1 MNNETETNTDT
12 QCVALE
18 TRVDAVNFNTPAE
31 LCRRIIEIAD
41 ARAAE
46 AVQELP
52 QGIHAKIVRS
62 LLGHFFGLT
71 VFRALLEDGDI
82 GAENELRLAALETVL
97 SAAGVKVE
105 NDIKQ
110 VD

>member
-12 QCVALE
+12 QCIALE
-18 TRVDAVNFNTPAE
+18 TRVDDLSADTPAE
-31 LCRRIIEIAD
+31 FNRRIIEIAD

-52 QGIHAKIVRS
+52 QGILAKIVRS

-71 VFRALLEDGDI
+71 IFRALLKDGDI

-97 SAAGVKVE
+97 NAAGVKFE

>member
-12 QCVALE
+12 QCVALDP
-18 TRVDAVNFNTPAE
+18 RVEDISADTPAE
-31 LCRRIIEIAD
+31 FSRRIIEIAD
-41 ARAAE
+41 ARAVE
-46 AVQELP
+46 AVAALSPSVQ
-52 QGIHAKIVRS
+52 QDIVRS

-71 VFRALLEDGDI
+71 IYRALLEDGDI

-97 SAAGVKVE
+97 NAAGVKFE

>member
-12 QCVALE
+12 QCVAQE
-18 TRVDAVNFNTPAE
+18 TRVDDITADTPAE
-31 LCRRIIEIAD
+31 LLRRISEIAD

-52 QGIHAKIVRS
+52 QGIQAKIVRS

-71 VFRALLEDGDI
+71 VFRSLLEDGDI
-82 GAENELRLAALETVL
+82 GAKNELRLATLETVL
-97 SAAGVKVE
+97 NAAGVKVE
-105 NDIKQ
+105 NNIKK